1 MSMPL
6 IGTAF
11 AAPIS
16 HRFYANALLFRV
28 GAAIAEPKIKK
39 LCQCFAR
46 LQTIYFVYKCQDG
59 AKTTNLGYIESSNT
73 SFFVANYCLNLPF

>member
-46 LQTIYFVYKCQDG
+46 L
-59 AKTTNLGYIESSNT
+59 
-73 SFFVANYCLNLPF
+73 